1 MQQNH
6 EMEKTFFHNYDSPDC
21 WKDPEEF
28 WAMVDKGYG
37 QKPIPYAWQ
46 PYYRDLDSKLTH
58 VTLSEATQPEP
69 SIEGTVTVDTTL
81 SHSSSFVSENF
92 SDDSQ
97 NYFYRRKFHDT
108 DSPSYF
114 DICSAIA
121 TVIQPDGIE
130 DAIDDNEYVASC
142 SDSET

>member
-1 MQQNH
+1 
-6 EMEKTFFHNYDSPDC
+6 MEKTFFHNYDSPNC

-28 WAMVDKGYG
+28 WAMVDEGYG

-46 PYYRDLDSKLTH
+46 SYYSDLDSKLTH

-97 NYFYRRKFHDT
+97 NYFYRRQFHDT

-114 DICSAIA
+114 DICSSAIA
-121 TVIQPDGIE
+121 TAIQLDGTE
-130 DAIDDNEYVASC
+130 DAITDNEYVASC